1 MIENVSHITNL
12 VALETRALA
21 TLAHNKLTSTN
32 IGDEIEFQ
40 NTNKNGV
47 KSIEKI
53 NDLTENEKSYI
64 EKLKQREQEVR
75 RHEEAH
81 RIAAGEL
88 ASGAPNYTYKMGPDG
103 KRYIVGGHVNID
115 VAEVPGNPKKTIE
128 KARKVVRAALAP
140 ADPSPKDR
148 QIAAQAKNMET
159 KAQMELS
166 KMEQVGIEEKTNNSL
181 KSILENKDFYS
192 SNGFVH
198 SYSKNEIDVLI

>member
-12 VALETRALA
+12 VALESRSLSHLTY
-21 TLAHNKLTSTN
+21 NKLNITN

-53 NDLTENEKSYI
+53 NDLTENEKDYI

-159 KAQMELS
+159 KAQMELTQ
-166 KMEQVGIEEKTNNSL
+166 MEKEEIDNKNTNTIKN
-181 KSILENKDFYS
+181 IDNKDFYS
-192 SNGFVH
+192 SKGDVH
-198 SYSKNEIDVLI
+198 SYSISEIDVLV